1 MRLNFL
7 KSIFFS
13 ASLLPLSALLFLSQN
28 VHAQASGNLNYKGNA
43 NNGNTNY
50 NPSAFLPETNISTT
64 LPSQHLQLSVK
75 AMANITADSYVAV
88 FALSQNGSTA
98 EETNKLLDERVN
110 KITKALANRPNVSVF
125 VDMVSF
131 VPTYEFELEKKTF
144 SRSYNEVPKG
154 FELKKNIH
162 IKFTDVNM
170 LNLILTVCAEGEVY
184 DLVRVDYFSTKME
197 AVKKE
202 LAEKAKLRMKEKM
215 AFAADLLGQKMDTLH
230 KHFAD
235 SYRVFYPMEMYKSYK
250 VANTAAMPDAKS
262 AKGYVNRIEKNV
274 TLFYQPILDKEFD
287 LVLQPEILEPTIQ
300 ILYELRIQVDTD
312 APKQQKKVE
321 KEFILVTPNGDLK
334 PIKLD

>member
-1 MRLNFL
+1 MKVKL
-7 KSIFFS
+7 FS
-13 ASLLPLSALLFLSQN
+13 FSLLAALFLMPQN
-28 VHAQASGNLNYKGNA
+28 AQAQASGNVNYKGNA
-43 NNGNTNY
+43 NYNGNNNY
-50 NPSAFLPETNISTT
+50 NPSAFLPETNINTA

-88 FALSQNGSTA
+88 FALSQNGKTT
-98 EETNKLLDERVN
+98 EETNTLLDERIG
-110 KITKALANRPNVSVF
+110 KITKALASRANVTIF
-125 VDMVSF
+125 IDMVSF

-144 SRSYNEVPKG
+144 SRSYNELPKG

-170 LNLILTVCAEGEVY
+170 LNLILTVCAEAEVY

-202 LAEKAKLRMKEKM
+202 LADKAKVKMKQKM
-215 AFAADLLGQKMDTLH
+215 AFAQDLLGQNLDSLH

-235 SYRVFYPMEMYKSYK
+235 SYRVFYPMEMYKSYT
-250 VANTAAMPDAKS
+250 VSNSATLDAKGKT
-262 AKGYVNRIEKNV
+262 AVNRVDKNV
-274 TLFYQPILDKEFD
+274 TLYYQPIFDKEFD
-287 LVLQPEILEPTIQ
+287 IVLQPEILEPAIQ

-312 APKQQKKVE
+312 APAKEKKPT

>member
-1 MRLNFL
+1 M
-7 KSIFFS
+7 KSIFLKT
-13 ASLLPLSALLFLSQN
+13 SLLPLCALLFLSQN
-28 VHAQASGNLNYKGNA
+28 AKAQASGNVNYRGNA
-43 NNGNTNY
+43 NYNGNNNY
-50 NPSAFLPETNISTT
+50 NPTPFLPESNINTA

-88 FALSQNGSTA
+88 FALSQNGKTT
-98 EETNKLLDERVN
+98 EETNTLLDERIG
-110 KITKALANRPNVSVF
+110 KITKALASRPNVSIF

-170 LNLILTVCAEGEVY
+170 LNLILTVCAEAEVY

-202 LAEKAKLRMKEKM
+202 LADKSKAKMKQKM
-215 AFAADLLGQKMDTLH
+215 AFAQELLGQNLDSLH

-235 SYRVFYPMEMYKSYK
+235 SYRVFYPMEMYKSYT
-250 VANTAAMPDAKS
+250 VANTATPDAKS
-262 AKGYVNRIEKNV
+262 AKGYVNRVDKNV
-274 TLFYQPILDKEFD
+274 TLYYQPILDKEFD
-287 LVLQPEILEPTIQ
+287 IVLQPEILEPTIQ

-312 APKQQKKVE
+312 APVKEKKAA